1 MSNAFW
7 KTSLSAVEK
16 NKILI
21 RGYRV
26 QDLMEHCTFGDI
38 IYLTFT
44 GELPTGREGQII
56 EMIVVSSTD
65 HSLLAPSIDATRF
78 VASGGVPLQAS
89 VAAGIISL
97 GDHHGG
103 AIEQCAKLLQEST
116 KSGSTA
122 SEIVSRFRSLKQR
135 VPGFGHPWHDR
146 DPRTLTLIAKAKEW
160 KVTGAHLALVE
171 SIGHELQLPVNIDGA
186 ISGIISDMGIS
197 WQYGR
202 AFFIIPRAV
211 GLAAHS
217 VEETTRERPFRT
229 IDMNDV
235 TYDGPPERDLPDP
248 FAKYWI
254 S

>member
-44 GELPTGREGQII
+44 GELPTGRECQII

-89 VAAGIISL
+89 VAAGILSL

-103 AIEQCAKLLQEST
+103 AIEQCAKLLQDSVQT
-116 KSGSTA
+116 GTSA
-122 SEIVSRFRSLKQR
+122 HQIVEEFRSKKQR
-135 VPGFGHPWHDR
+135 LPGFGHPLHDR
-146 DPRTLTLIAKAKEW
+146 DPRTIALFGKAKEL
-160 KVTGAHLALVE
+160 KLAGRHLELIE
-171 SIGHELQLPVNIDGA
+171 SIAAELQLPANIDGV
-186 ISGIISDMGIS
+186 ISGIISD
-197 WQYGR
+197 
-202 AFFIIPRAV
+202 
-211 GLAAHS
+211 
-217 VEETTRERPFRT
+217 
-229 IDMNDV
+229 
-235 TYDGPPERDLPDP
+235 
-248 FAKYWI
+248 
-254 S
+254 